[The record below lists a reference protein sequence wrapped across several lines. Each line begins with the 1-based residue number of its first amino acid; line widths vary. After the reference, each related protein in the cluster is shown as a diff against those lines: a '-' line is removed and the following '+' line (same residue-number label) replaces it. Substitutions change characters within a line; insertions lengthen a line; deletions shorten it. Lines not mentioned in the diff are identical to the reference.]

1 MTLAARCVAMCLVV
15 RVVMRGVII
24 VCCFALSG
32 GAACTID
39 ERRGGVP
46 AEAQAVID
54 RVTEEVAAGRFESV
68 YEEAAEEWRRAATP
82 EQSRDALRQ
91 VRDRLGKVVSR
102 TLHAGREREGTS
114 GDDST
119 GHTLTISYQTT
130 FERGIGTETF
140 ALVKRGGRWLLA
152 RYFVSSDGLKQ

>member
-1 MTLAARCVAMCLVV
+1 MDRDMTLAAR
-15 RVVMRGVII
+15 RVVITI
-24 VCCFALSG
+24 CCFALFGS
-32 GAACTID
+32 AACTID

-46 AEAQAVID
+46 AEAQALID
-54 RVTEEVAAGRFESV
+54 RVTEAVAAGRFESV

-82 EQSRDALRQ
+82 EQSRDALGQ

-102 TLHAGREREGTS
+102 TLHAGREREGTSS

-140 ALVKRGGRWLLA
+140 ALVKRDGRWLLA